1 VLTAINFS
9 DRNNRQGLS
18 RYGALKDHGMV
29 CSSKWLSREDLEATP
44 ADVAGRSKV
53 LGAKGI

>member
-9 DRNNRQGLS
+9 DRNYRQRVS
-18 RYGALKDHGMV
+18 RYGALKNHGMV
-29 CSSKWLSREDLEATP
+29 CFSKWLSREDLEATP

-53 LGAKGI
+53 LVAKGI